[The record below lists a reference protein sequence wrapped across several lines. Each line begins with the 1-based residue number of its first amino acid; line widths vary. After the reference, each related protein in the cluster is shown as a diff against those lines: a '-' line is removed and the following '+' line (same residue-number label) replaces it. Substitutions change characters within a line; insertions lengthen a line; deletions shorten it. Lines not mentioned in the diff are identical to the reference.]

1 MLWCRT
7 ASTTV
12 ATATAAATARQ
23 PIVISERFELI
34 SLSLSSVLDSKAN
47 LTSAVKRVEVVTAR
61 CESVDGGTEPPS
73 RAERARMATKQ
84 NPLLCELHAHTTWS
98 DGSLS
103 VRDVCDL
110 YGRHGFDV
118 LAITDHTTV
127 DGHIQKQSFA
137 AYLDEVEEEAE
148 RARRLYDLLVL
159 PGLELTFEP
168 PEAAAAGHVVALGL
182 RAFAGVGDGLEQSVR
197 GARAHGAALV
207 AAHPYALDDA
217 EHAARR
223 TAAFAAEPERWA
235 TLVDR
240 FELFNR
246 TTLFS
251 WVAEAGL
258 PAVAT
263 GDFHVPSHLSTW
275 KTMLPCAK
283 EEEAVVEYLRSSR
296 PAYLVRLVGTPQLLA
311 A

>member
-1 MLWCRT
+1 
-7 ASTTV
+7 
-12 ATATAAATARQ
+12 
-23 PIVISERFELI
+23 
-34 SLSLSSVLDSKAN
+34 
-47 LTSAVKRVEVVTAR
+47 
-61 CESVDGGTEPPS
+61 
-73 RAERARMATKQ
+73 MATKQ

-98 DGSLS
+98 DGALS

-127 DGHIQKQSFA
+127 DGHVQEAAFP
-137 AYLDEVEEEAE
+137 AYLAELEAEVE

-168 PEAAAAGHVVALGL
+168 PEAEAAGHVVAVGL
-182 RAFAGVGDGLEQSVR
+182 RTFAGVAGGLEESVR
-197 GARAHGAALV
+197 AARANGAALV
-207 AAHPYALDDA
+207 AAHPYALDEA

-223 TAAFAAEPERWA
+223 TAAFATDPERWA
-235 TLVDR
+235 ALVDR

-263 GDFHVPSHLSTW
+263 GDFHLPAHLATW

-283 EEEAVVEYLRSSR
+283 HEEAVIEYLRSSR